1 MSEFLVWIG
10 MVWVWSIIVV
20 LAMAAYSSTRYHSQE
35 KVILILTVAQSD
47 GFALRRGCLF
57 VVGYYLAF
65 LGGSLFALVF
75 PVQFCCRFLST
86 AVGFLVS
93 TLLFAAVLN
102 GLGHHHPKCLGG
114 VDYFTDAFV
123 LMPLFRVG
131 PPLVRYVHT
140 HAQDTKD
147 ICQEVVVM
155 FVLYP

>member
-1 MSEFLVWIG
+1 M
-10 MVWVWSIIVV
+10 
-20 LAMAAYSSTRYHSQE
+20 
-35 KVILILTVAQSD
+35 
-47 GFALRRGCLF
+47 
-57 VVGYYLAF
+57 VGYYLAF

-75 PVQFCCRFLST
+75 PVQFCCRFLSA

-102 GLGHHHPKCLGG
+102 GLGHHHPKCLAG
-114 VDYFTDAFV
+114 VDFYEADYFTDAFV

-131 PPLVRYVHT
+131 PPLVGYVHT
-140 HAQDTKD
+140 HAQDTRD